1 PVQTTIEPDYML
13 AISPRMTSEDIEA
26 LGHEM
31 HTELR
36 RHAKALHDSLLLV
49 FKRVEAVEKQ
59 HEKLDSKNKLLQ
71 KYIGDI
77 TSMS

>member
-1 PVQTTIEPDYML
+1 AM
-13 AISPRMTSEDIEA
+13 SPRMTSEDIEA

-36 RHAKALHDSLLLV
+36 RHAKALHDSLLLI

-71 KYIGDI
+71 KYI
-77 TSMS
+77 

>member
-1 PVQTTIEPDYML
+1 
-13 AISPRMTSEDIEA
+13 
-26 LGHEM
+26 M

-59 HEKLDSKNKLLQ
+59 HQKLGSKNKLLQ

-77 TSMS
+77 TRM